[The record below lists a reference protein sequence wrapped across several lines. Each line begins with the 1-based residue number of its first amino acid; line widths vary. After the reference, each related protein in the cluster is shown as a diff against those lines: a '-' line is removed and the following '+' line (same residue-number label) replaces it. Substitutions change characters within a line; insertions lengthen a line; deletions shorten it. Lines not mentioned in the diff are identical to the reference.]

1 MVHPAV
7 AVTLVN
13 DEPTLHEI
21 PLVVAVLQLA
31 IEQHIYVVPVPLA
44 VVVVGH
50 VNEVAHEYVVL
61 VNNDT
66 RRINGGCL

>member
-1 MVHPAV
+1 VHPAV

-13 DEPTLHEI
+13 DEPTLHEM
-21 PLVVAVLQLA
+21 LVVAVLQFA
-31 IEQHIYVVPVPLA
+31 VEQHVYVIPVPLD

-61 VNNDT
+61 VNTLDT
-66 RRINGGCL
+66 

>member
-21 PLVVAVLQLA
+21 PVVAVVTVLQFA
-31 IEQHIYVVPVPLA
+31 VEQHVYVTPTPLT
-44 VVVVGH
+44 
-50 VNEVAHEYVVL
+50 VVL
-61 VNNDT
+61 VGHDVVAAHE
-66 RRINGGCL
+66 